1 MRIIRKRFQIIIIS
15 LLLFLTTSFPIYS
28 QNLPKIDSLAMT
40 PPMGWNS
47 WNKFNCD
54 VSEKLIIEI
63 ADAMVETGMKDVGYE
78 YVIID
83 DCWQIDRDSQGN
95 LIADPKRFP
104 SGIKFLSDY
113 IHSKGLKFGIYTCAG
128 ILTCKRRPGMRG
140 YEFQDARQF
149 AEWEID
155 YLKIDWCFTENQNAK
170 ASYSLIRNAI
180 EKAGRPYVISI
191 CEWGYSKPWEWAKGI
206 GHLWR
211 TTRDIADC
219 WDCDNGKGNHLGWT
233 KILDMQPGLEVFS
246 GPGHW
251 NDPDMLEVGNGGL
264 DYEESKAHFTMWCML
279 AAPLIAGNDLR
290 NMSSDTKS
298 ILMNKELISVNQDP
312 LGKQGVKI
320 RDDGDTEVW
329 SKQLADGSRAVA
341 LLNRTDKEV
350 SISFLWKEIG
360 YPEYLKST
368 VRDLWLKKDLGLF
381 TKKYSATVTS
391 HSVIV
396 LRVTPQKN

>member
-1 MRIIRKRFQIIIIS
+1 MKKLLVFQF
-15 LLLFLTTSFPIYS
+15 LFLIILTSFLKS
-28 QNLPKIDSLAMT
+28 QDLSKFNSLAMT

-63 ADAMVETGMKDVGYE
+63 ADAMVETGMKDAGYE

-83 DCWQIDRDSQGN
+83 DCWQVDRDLQGN

-128 ILTCKRRPGMRG
+128 IMTCKKRPGIRG

-191 CEWGYSKPWEWAKGI
+191 CEWGYSKPWEWANGI

-211 TTRDIADC
+211 TTRDIANC

-233 KILDMQPGLEVFS
+233 KILDMQPGLEVYS

-264 DYEESKAHFTMWCML
+264 NYEESKAHFSMWCML

-290 NMSSDTKS
+290 NMNAETKS
-298 ILMNKELISVNQDP
+298 ILMNKELIALNQDP
-312 LGKQGVKI
+312 MGKQGVKV
-320 RDDGDTEVW
+320 RDDGEFEVW
-329 SKQLADGSRAVA
+329 TKQLYDGCKAIA
-341 LLNRTDKEV
+341 FLNRSESSSNMSVQWSEV
-350 SISFLWKEIG
+350 G
-360 YPEYLKST
+360 YPNHLEIS
-368 VRDLWLKKDLGLF
+368 VRDLWLKKDLG
-381 TKKYSATVTS
+381 KYKGAFSINVPSHGVVVVKAT
-391 HSVIV
+391 
-396 LRVTPQKN
+396 P